1 MGRARAGAPPAL
13 EADCRAGAL
22 RRSCRIHAVN
32 KYSQI
37 FSDIVADIDNQRYQQ
52 GDRIPSE
59 TELMH
64 SYEASRG
71 TVRKAVDMLQERG
84 YVQKIHGKGV
94 FVLRSGNI
102 EFQLSGIVSFKEA
115 HQHLGRRVSSR
126 VAEMETV
133 PADAQLARLLDVREK
148 TPLLKIK
155 RVRNIDNENVILDI
169 NYFIASLVPGL
180 DREAAAGSI
189 YDFIERRLGLNISY
203 AQRVIE
209 AQPCSEDDRRYLD
222 LNGMD
227 HVIVVRTTLISTM
240 AVSSNTP
247 SLATGWINSS
257 SPTWPAANKR
267 PASHS
272 AAASRPRR
280 FVPFA
285 IPSLCRWPRHRLL
298 RWR

>member
-1 MGRARAGAPPAL
+1 MHYCAWRKSVRTGLARRSRLRQTAGLGRSA
-13 EADCRAGAL
+13 
-22 RRSCRIHAVN
+22 RSCRIHAVN

-59 TELMH
+59 TELMQG
-64 SYEASRG
+64 YEASRG

-133 PADAQLARLLDVREK
+133 PADAQLAKLLDVREK

-169 NYFIASLVPGL
+169 NYFVASLVPGL

-189 YDFIERRLGLNISY
+189 YEFIEQRLGLNVSY
-203 AQRVIE
+203 ARRVIE
-209 AQPCSEDDRRYLD
+209 AQACNDDDRRYLD

-227 HVIVVRTTLISTM
+227 HVIVVKNHTHLYDGRQFEYTES
-240 AVSSNTP
+240 
-247 SLATGWINSS
+247 
-257 SPTWPAANKR
+257 
-267 PASHS
+267 
-272 AAASRPRR
+272 
-280 FVPFA
+280 
-285 IPSLCRWPRHRLL
+285 RHRLDKFFFSDVA
-298 RWR
+298 RRK